1 MALKYFINVTDKNSK
16 PYQNLLSILN
26 SYTELEKLKHPFLWN
41 LEKLMNSENGMV
53 ELAIPE
59 LKALAEIM
67 VLFKNIN
74 METALNQLATQLCA
88 EDDWNVLM
96 KKHLYALAEFKQT
109 IQDYQ
114 EPDFDGDYPLE
125 QVVRLKLKNK
135 VPNDVFNCVLDS
147 RLFEAVLKFTV
158 ETGYSDYRL
167 PLVFDKKLCDDV
179 SELSKLSD

>member
-1 MALKYFINVTDKNSK
+1 MALKYLINVADKNSK
-16 PYQNLLSILN
+16 PYQNLLTILN

-53 ELAIPE
+53 EFTIPE

-67 VLFKNIN
+67 VLCKNIN
-74 METALNQLATQLCA
+74 METALNQLATQLCD
-88 EDDWNVLM
+88 EDGWNSLM
-96 KKHLYALAEFKQT
+96 NKHLVDLVEFKKS

-125 QVVRLKLKNK
+125 QVVRFKLKNK
-135 VPNDVFNCVLDS
+135 VPNDVFTCVLDS
-147 RLFEAVLKFTV
+147 CLSEAVLKFTV
-158 ETGYSDYRL
+158 ATGYPDYRL

-179 SELSKLSD
+179 SALSQLSD